1 MKKKNIK
8 KLLRRLPRDTEVV
21 VKLPDGTLHTSWP
34 VEIKYT
40 SEGTWIVLFD
50 LSEKK

>member
-8 KLLRRLPRDTEVV
+8 KLLRRLPRDTEIV
-21 VKLPDGTLHTSWP
+21 VKDKDGTLHTSWP

-50 LSEKK
+50 LSEKN

>member
-8 KLLRRLPRDTEVV
+8 KLLRRLPRDTEIV
-21 VKLPDGTLHTSWP
+21 VKLSNGTLHTSWP

-50 LSEKK
+50 LSEKN

>member
-1 MKKKNIK
+1 MKKTNIK

-21 VKLPDGTLHTSWP
+21 VKLPDGSLEKSWS

-50 LSEKK
+50 LSEKN